1 MSLGLYVSRRSPIHR
16 LSANWKLLLLAIA
29 GVAVVYIQALLGLA
43 SLLGLTLL
51 LFRIAK
57 LSLKLVWQQLRPIL
71 PLLISLLIIQGVLQN
86 WHFAFVVVL
95 RLLVLM
101 LLASLVTFTTRM
113 SDMIDALQLGLQP
126 LARFGVQ
133 PARVSM
139 MLAIAIRFVP
149 VLLEQAQTIREAQW
163 ARGLDRNGLALLVP
177 LLIKT
182 LKLADD
188 LTDALDARCYGE
200 DPDDR

>member
-1 MSLGLYVSRRSPIHR
+1 M
-16 LSANWKLLLLAIA
+16 LLAIA
-29 GVAVVYIQALLGLA
+29 GIAVFYIQSLSALMG
-43 SLLGLTLL
+43 LLGLTLL
-51 LFRIAK
+51 LFKIAN
-57 LSLKLVWQQLRPIL
+57 LSLKLIWQQFRPIL
-71 PLLISLLIIQGVLQN
+71 PLLMSLLVIQGMVQS
-86 WHFAFVVVL
+86 WHLAVVVVL

-101 LLASLVTFTTRM
+101 LLASLVTFTTKM
-113 SDMIDALQLGLQP
+113 SDMIATLECSLQP

-149 VLLEQAQTIREAQW
+149 VLLEQAHAIREAQW

-182 LKLADD
+182 LKMADD
-188 LTDALDARCYGE
+188 LTDALDARCY
-200 DPDDR
+200 DDDLP